1 MTDVPRSPGPT
12 AHDRFV
18 VPKRTVSVELEPI
31 REDPFDVVESVRTLG
46 MPSDLNL
53 LDGSQ
58 VFVRLRFELGEL
70 GSQELH
76 LIGYVDALSVGQIEQ
91 FVDLGLDLHNVP
103 LEL

>member
-1 MTDVPRSPGPT
+1 
-12 AHDRFV
+12 
-18 VPKRTVSVELEPI
+18 
-31 REDPFDVVESVRTLG
+31 

-58 VFVRLRFELGEL
+58 VFVSLPLELAEL

-76 LIGYVDALSVGQIEQ
+76 LIGDVDALSVGQIEQ
-91 FVDLGLDLHNVP
+91 PVDLGLNLHDVA